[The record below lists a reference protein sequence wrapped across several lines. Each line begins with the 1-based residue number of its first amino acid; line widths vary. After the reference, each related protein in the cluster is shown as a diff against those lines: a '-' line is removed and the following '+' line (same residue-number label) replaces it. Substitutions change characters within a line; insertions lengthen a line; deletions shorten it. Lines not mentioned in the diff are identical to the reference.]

1 VDAEVKKL
9 LALKADFK
17 AITGS
22 DWKPGVLVP
31 TSSPAPAPAAATA
44 PADSGAADE
53 ILAKVAAQGD
63 KVRQLKAAKAS
74 KAEID
79 AEVKILLS
87 LKAEYKNL
95 TGKDVPPPGQVP
107 KQPAQS
113 VSSIKSRSF

>member
-22 DWKPGVLVP
+22 DWKPGVSVP
-31 TSSPAPAPAAATA
+31 SSPAPAPAAASA

-95 TGKDVPPPGQVP
+95 TGKDVPPPGQAP